1 MKIKGTIVKNKMP
14 RFYENSVLADIFSFF
29 RWDKKQWTI
38 CDILKFI
45 LGSEA
50 WASKTKEMYYS
61 LLSLEIIPPS
71 LAAKYEF

>member
-1 MKIKGTIVKNKMP
+1 MRTVCSLISFLFFAETKNNGP
-14 RFYENSVLADIFSFF
+14 FA
-29 RWDKKQWTI
+29 
-38 CDILKFI
+38 ILKFI

>member
-1 MKIKGTIVKNKMP
+1 MP

-61 LLSLEIIPPS
+61 LLSLEIIPQASQPS
-71 LAAKYEF
+71 MNFNISELVYWFF